1 MTTKHLQKT
10 RGKAQLEWVTWNVIK
25 ITFNANILPHSKLN
39 ISEIYQEIAKT
50 NTNVNF
56 KNNKLKPNKYTKKI
70 LINCS
75 KIYQK

>member
-1 MTTKHLQKT
+1 MTAKHLQKT

-25 ITFNANILPHSKLN
+25 ITFSANILPHSSLN

-56 KNNKLKPNKYTKKI
+56 KNNKLKPNYTKKI
-70 LINCS
+70 LINSS